1 MSALLPKA
9 DIGTQPRNIRFVSK
23 ADIRDHDAGLM
34 YAEDNGWLEV
44 TATTRDMLTLTAAL
58 ALRKYEEK
66 GSWRSLTS
74 CDRRTHHASAALARH
89 RRSVWRTGHTA
100 WSKLP
105 PRHLVLGQPLFIG

>member
-44 TATTRDMLTLTAAL
+44 TATTRNMQPRDML
-58 ALRKYEEK
+58 
-66 GSWRSLTS
+66 S
-74 CDRRTHHASAALARH
+74 
-89 RRSVWRTGHTA
+89 
-100 WSKLP
+100 
-105 PRHLVLGQPLFIG
+105 